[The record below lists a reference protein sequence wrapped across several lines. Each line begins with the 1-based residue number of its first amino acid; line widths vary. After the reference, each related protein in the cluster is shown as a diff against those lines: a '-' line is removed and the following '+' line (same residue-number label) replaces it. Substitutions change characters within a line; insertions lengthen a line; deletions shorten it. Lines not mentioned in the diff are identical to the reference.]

1 MAQDVQGMLIRIE
14 ATTAQ
19 LRKELAEADRAVSGS
34 SSKINKE
41 LGLVDKAFARMGL
54 NAEQSRKAIGAAM
67 AGITAAA
74 AGGVAGLGALVVSTA
89 NSAREIQ
96 NLSQVANASTTE
108 FQLYAV
114 GAKTV
119 GIEQEKLSDI
129 LKDVNDRIGDFV
141 ATGGGPM
148 KDFFEQIAP
157 RVGVTAEQFRKLSGP
172 QALQLYYDS
181 LQKANLSQADMTFYL
196 EAMASDTTALIP
208 LLKDGGAGFSAIA
221 DEAERLGLIMSENT
235 LRQFEAFNA
244 QIDTAKMAAGGFGTQ
259 IATEALPALS
269 ELTGLLVEFAQ
280 DSEAASIAGDALG
293 VILKGVATAAIGVS
307 TTFANVGRAL
317 GGLAAAAVAAA
328 NLEFG
333 QASSI
338 IDQFT
343 ADNEAAT
350 AQAEQRIKKLWTG
363 GYADAGK
370 RAVEVNRAVSE
381 SSAQL
386 GSTAKKSA
394 DDQKK
399 AIDEKLKS
407 LDGLIAKYDP
417 AAKAQAEYEK
427 GIRLADEAL
436 LNGKYTT
443 EQYQKVVQGLY
454 TDLNKPIWDKHNKQA
469 KEAADAIKK
478 IDDQLESVRDRLDP
492 VRAATK
498 RLTAEKKLLKE
509 GLDAGRVSLEEY
521 QLRLQQLDDE
531 YKENT
536 RATSDWAKWTESAL
550 ERVDSAF
557 ADAWR
562 NIGDGFSSF
571 RDSLTNAFRQMLAEL
586 AHMAITR
593 PIIMQIGAALGIGG
607 LAGQSSGLF
616 GMLGGGSGGGM
627 GGMLSSASNLY
638 SLFQAGQGQ
647 GLLGSI
653 FSGFKSGGFGGAFNG
668 ATSYFG
674 NMFGGIDQGLG
685 QIYGVLTNGAGSTY
699 APLSYQA
706 GVQGWGNMA
715 ATAAPWLAGGLGAL
729 MGYQNAGVKG
739 AAAGAAGA
747 AGGYYAGSALGS
759 LVGPLGTVV
768 GGAIGSALGGLLG
781 GSLFGGK
788 WQTKDV
794 GIALGINSGELT
806 AQEYEFQKKKG
817 GLFSSNK
824 KRTRYYDLD
833 PETAAA
839 LGDVYDATANGVFD
853 LFESLSF
860 TIEDSALAGLNLAK
874 TNISTMGKTEE
885 EIQQAIA
892 EWFGSAAD
900 AMTAELNKVFATGL
914 DLDFEGMQAFVGNL
928 QGVNEVLRYLDV
940 GMYDA
945 SVAGGKLAERLA
957 GISGGF
963 DVLAGNAATYYGAF
977 FTEAERMD
985 DTLDA
990 VTRAFA
996 DADVTLA
1003 GSREAY
1009 RAMVEDIDLTTEAGQ
1024 QMFAT
1029 LMSLSGQAA
1038 AYYDVLEQRAA
1049 AEQARLA
1056 AGFNDSA
1063 AIAQVAFSALQAAI
1077 GREASK
1083 VQMALQKTT
1092 SNIASLNQLSSNLT
1106 GALQSMRLESQA
1118 FDQMTRRMAQQD
1130 LAAALGTARA
1140 GGSLLGVDLSSS
1152 LSELGRSSTGL
1163 YGSFEEYARDYWRT
1177 ANDINELNKLTGK
1190 QLSTEEQALAN
1201 QQLQLEKF
1209 DQMLAD
1215 AQAQLNA
1222 LYGIDSSVL
1231 SVAAALAGFQAA
1243 LKGAQS
1249 APRSNQQL
1257 VEAAYQ
1263 SVLKRGGEADGIAF
1277 WTNALNAGTVTAEN
1291 LAAVMA
1297 QSASQKDRD
1306 RLKAMGVPGF
1316 AAGGFHSGGL
1326 RLVGEGGPELEVT
1339 GPARIYNAADTAAL
1353 LRGGGDATELRAL
1366 RGEVSELKAYLYQ
1379 ITKNTGDTVRNIR
1392 EQTAT
1397 RNLANG
1403 S

>member
-1 MAQDVQGMLIRIE
+1 
-14 ATTAQ
+14 
-19 LRKELAEADRAVSGS
+19 
-34 SSKINKE
+34 
-41 LGLVDKAFARMGL
+41 
-54 NAEQSRKAIGAAM
+54 
-67 AGITAAA
+67 
-74 AGGVAGLGALVVSTA
+74 
-89 NSAREIQ
+89 
-96 NLSQVANASTTE
+96 
-108 FQLYAV
+108 
-114 GAKTV
+114 
-119 GIEQEKLSDI
+119 
-129 LKDVNDRIGDFV
+129 
-141 ATGGGPM
+141 
-148 KDFFEQIAP
+148 
-157 RVGVTAEQFRKLSGP
+157 
-172 QALQLYYDS
+172 
-181 LQKANLSQADMTFYL
+181 
-196 EAMASDTTALIP
+196 
-208 LLKDGGAGFSAIA
+208 
-221 DEAERLGLIMSENT
+221 
-235 LRQFEAFNA
+235 
-244 QIDTAKMAAGGFGTQ
+244 
-259 IATEALPALS
+259 
-269 ELTGLLVEFAQ
+269 
-280 DSEAASIAGDALG
+280 
-293 VILKGVATAAIGVS
+293 
-307 TTFANVGRAL
+307 
-317 GGLAAAAVAAA
+317 
-328 NLEFG
+328 
-333 QASSI
+333 
-338 IDQFT
+338 
-343 ADNEAAT
+343 
-350 AQAEQRIKKLWTG
+350 
-363 GYADAGK
+363 
-370 RAVEVNRAVSE
+370 
-381 SSAQL
+381 
-386 GSTAKKSA
+386 
-394 DDQKK
+394 
-399 AIDEKLKS
+399 
-407 LDGLIAKYDP
+407 
-417 AAKAQAEYEK
+417 
-427 GIRLADEAL
+427 
-436 LNGKYTT
+436 
-443 EQYQKVVQGLY
+443 
-454 TDLNKPIWDKHNKQA
+454 
-469 KEAADAIKK
+469 
-478 IDDQLESVRDRLDP
+478 
-492 VRAATK
+492 
-498 RLTAEKKLLKE
+498 
-509 GLDAGRVSLEEY
+509 
-521 QLRLQQLDDE
+521 
-531 YKENT
+531 
-536 RATSDWAKWTESAL
+536 
-550 ERVDSAF
+550 
-557 ADAWR
+557 
-562 NIGDGFSSF
+562 
-571 RDSLTNAFRQMLAEL
+571 
-586 AHMAITR
+586 
-593 PIIMQIGAALGIGG
+593 
-607 LAGQSSGLF
+607 
-616 GMLGGGSGGGM
+616 
-627 GGMLSSASNLY
+627 
-638 SLFQAGQGQ
+638 
-647 GLLGSI
+647 
-653 FSGFKSGGFGGAFNG
+653 
-668 ATSYFG
+668 
-674 NMFGGIDQGLG
+674 
-685 QIYGVLTNGAGSTY
+685 
-699 APLSYQA
+699 
-706 GVQGWGNMA
+706 
-715 ATAAPWLAGGLGAL
+715 
-729 MGYQNAGVKG
+729 
-739 AAAGAAGA
+739 
-747 AGGYYAGSALGS
+747 
-759 LVGPLGTVV
+759 
-768 GGAIGSALGGLLG
+768 
-781 GSLFGGK
+781 
-788 WQTKDV
+788 
-794 GIALGINSGELT
+794 
-806 AQEYEFQKKKG
+806 
-817 GLFSSNK
+817 
-824 KRTRYYDLD
+824 
-833 PETAAA
+833 
-839 LGDVYDATANGVFD
+839 
-853 LFESLSF
+853 
-860 TIEDSALAGLNLAK
+860 
-874 TNISTMGKTEE
+874 MGKTEE

-892 EWFGSAAD
+892 EWFGTAAN
-900 AMTAELNKVFATGL
+900 AMTAELQSVFSTGL
-914 DLDFEGMQAFVGNL
+914 ELDFAGMQAFVGNL
-928 QGVNEVLRYLDV
+928 KGVNEVIRYLNV